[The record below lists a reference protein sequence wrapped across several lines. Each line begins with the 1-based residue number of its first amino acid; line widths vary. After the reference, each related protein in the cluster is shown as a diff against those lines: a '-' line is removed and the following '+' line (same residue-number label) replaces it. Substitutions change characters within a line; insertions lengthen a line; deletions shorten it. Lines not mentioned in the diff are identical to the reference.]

1 MNEYAQYTQHTQ
13 ESDKIKEIQ
22 QIKETQQIK
31 DTNSQEEEKGQKY
44 KMKMYNVT
52 ITVSCLIA
60 LMVFNLFLH
69 SYVID
74 KRFYTITL
82 ICTFFIPFMLICF
95 SYLHHKEMNR
105 LNIKKEYELLKEEN
119 EHEQHIV
126 ETLPLILFGL
136 GIIYTQYRGAD
147 YMSSTIVYLL
157 LSVIFGYI
165 LPQLSQHMVFDNSKL
180 LKLFILDEL
189 NFAFISVTIGLLLT
203 AMLIPIYMRIHNLKN

>member
-1 MNEYAQYTQHTQ
+1 MNEYTEHRQ
-13 ESDKIKEIQ
+13 ESDKIKG
-22 QIKETQQIK
+22 TQKIE
-31 DTNSQEEEKGQKY
+31 DTNGPQDEEGRKSKID
-44 KMKMYNVT
+44 MYNVT
-52 ITVSCLIA
+52 ITVSCLLA
-60 LMVFNLFLH
+60 LIVFNLFLY

-95 SYLHHKEMNR
+95 SYLHHRDMNR
-105 LNIKKEYELLKEEN
+105 LDIDKEYKLLKEEN

-126 ETLPLILFGL
+126 ETLPLVLFGL
-136 GIIYTQYRGAD
+136 GIIYTQYRDAD

-165 LPQLSQHMVFDNSKL
+165 LPQLSQHMVFDNSEL

-189 NFAFISVTIGLLLT
+189 NFAFISITIGLLLT
-203 AMLIPIYMRIHNLKN
+203 AMVIPIYMRIHNLKV